1 MTTHFLPKWSE
12 DVQAVSRSVRRS
24 NAGLVP
30 DDQFDRLVVL
40 ASLFVVGQD
49 RADRSIE
56 TPTTASARANMVHLN
71 GGSIFPRSAAPCR
84 GTLSASHRPLRTS
97 PRSPW
102 PA

>member
-12 DVQAVSRSVRRS
+12 DIKAVSRSVRRS
-24 NAGLVP
+24 TAGLVP

-56 TPTTASARANMVHLN
+56 TPTTASARASKVYVIWVLFVLDQRHRVEEH
-71 GGSIFPRSAAPCR
+71 FPLHIVLFGRYLDR
-84 GTLSASHRPLRTS
+84 LGRL
-97 PRSPW
+97 
-102 PA
+102 